1 MLLHKKVI
9 INKRI
14 KLKGKKRSDKEK
26 SQKDNPLRKREKRTK
41 HTLQTNIELFSVLWN
56 EIFSKSYSFL
66 DI

>member
-26 SQKDNPLRKREKRTK
+26 SQKDNPLRKREKRIK
-41 HTLQTNIELFSVLWN
+41 HTLQTNI
-56 EIFSKSYSFL
+56 
-66 DI
+66 

>member
-26 SQKDNPLRKREKRTK
+26 SQKDNPLRKREKRIK

>member
-26 SQKDNPLRKREKRTK
+26 SQKDNPPRKREKRIK